1 MKKQTGAIMLVAGTC
16 IGSGMIALPMLL
28 AKIGIIPSV
37 ILMLAMWY
45 IVYYTSLVSIEMNL
59 QAGSGTPLGGL
70 AKKYSGK
77 IAEIIGTLSFKI
89 LSYALMSVY
98 IYGGT
103 SILQKMLESSLN
115 QNYSFGLISSIY
127 SLIIIV
133 ILMLPIKAL
142 DYINRLLFVGLLAIV
157 SLLMVGLLASM
168 NWLNL
173 PLFSESY
180 SNLLTWSTI
189 LPVLFTSFGF
199 QVIFHTLTNYCN
211 NDAKILKKA
220 FFWGSLIPAI
230 AYILW
235 TCSILGSVHQNNPS
249 FYIKMLNGEVEVG
262 ELIKELSLIA
272 KWQFVQLLVWWISLL
287 AIVTSVLGIGMGL
300 KDSLN
305 TVLENKIKNPTSLR
319 LATALI
325 TILPAYIIAILI
337 PNAFIAVLGFAGMIL
352 VVIAILLP
360 IYLLT
365 KIENKNKFYLEL
377 NSKSLIWISIIV
389 GFIIIICQVRNILF

>member
-28 AKIGIIPSV
+28 AKIGIIPSI

-45 IVYYTSLVSIEMNL
+45 IVYYTSLISVEINL
-59 QAGSGTPLGGL
+59 QSGRGTPLGGL

-77 IAEIIGTLSFKI
+77 IAEVIGTLSFKT

-103 SILQKMLESSLN
+103 SILQKMLESSN
-115 QNYSFGLISSIY
+115 YNYSFFSIASFY
-127 SLIIIV
+127 ALIIML
-133 ILMLPIKAL
+133 ILILPIKAL
-142 DYINRLLFVGLLAIV
+142 DYINRLLFVGLLSIV
-157 SLLMVGLLASM
+157 FLLMSGLLTSM
-168 NWLNL
+168 NWSDL
-173 PLFSESY
+173 PLFSKGY
-180 SNLLTWSTI
+180 NDILTWSTI

-220 FFWGSLIPAI
+220 FFWGSLIPAV

-235 TCSILGSVHQNNPS
+235 TCSILGSVHQNNQP
-249 FYIKMLNGEVEVG
+249 FYIKMINGEVEVG
-262 ELIKELSLIA
+262 EVIKELSLIA

-287 AIVTSVLGIGMGL
+287 AIVTSILGIGMGL

-305 TVLENKIKNPTSLR
+305 SILENKIQKPIFLR

-325 TILPAYIIAILI
+325 TILPAYIVAILI

-352 VVIAILLP
+352 VIIAILLP
-360 IYLLT
+360 IYLL
-365 KIENKNKFYLEL
+365 NKVKKNTKFYPEL
-377 NSKSLIWISIIV
+377 NSRLLIWISIIV
-389 GFIIIICQVRNILF
+389 GLIIILCQVRNILF

>member
-28 AKIGIIPSV
+28 AKIGIIPSI

-45 IVYYTSLVSIEMNL
+45 IVYYTSLISVEINL
-59 QAGSGTPLGGL
+59 QSGRGTPLGGL

-77 IAEIIGTLSFKI
+77 IAEVIGTLSFKT

-103 SILQKMLESSLN
+103 SILQKMLESSN
-115 QNYSFGLISSIY
+115 YNYSFFSIASFY
-127 SLIIIV
+127 ALIIML
-133 ILMLPIKAL
+133 ILILPIKAL
-142 DYINRLLFVGLLAIV
+142 DYINRLLFVGLLSIV
-157 SLLMVGLLASM
+157 FLLMSGLLTSM
-168 NWLNL
+168 NWSDL
-173 PLFSESY
+173 PLFSKGY
-180 SNLLTWSTI
+180 NDILTWSTI

-220 FFWGSLIPAI
+220 FFWGSLIPAV

-235 TCSILGSVHQNNPS
+235 TCSILGSVHQNNQP
-249 FYIKMLNGEVEVG
+249 FYIKMINGEVEVG

-287 AIVTSVLGIGMGL
+287 AIVTSILGIGMGL

-305 TVLENKIKNPTSLR
+305 SILENKIQKPIFLR

-325 TILPAYIIAILI
+325 TILPAYIVAILI

-352 VVIAILLP
+352 VIIAILLP
-360 IYLLT
+360 IYLL
-365 KIENKNKFYLEL
+365 NKVKKNTKFYPEL
-377 NSKSLIWISIIV
+377 NSRLLIWISIIV
-389 GFIIIICQVRNILF
+389 GLIIILCQVRNILF

>member
-16 IGSGMIALPMLL
+16 IGSGIIALPMLL
-28 AKIGIIPSV
+28 AKIGIIPSI
-37 ILMLAMWY
+37 ILMLVMWY
-45 IVYYTSLVSIEMNL
+45 VVYYTSLVSIEMNL
-59 QAGSGTPLGGL
+59 QAGSGTTLGGL

-77 IAEIIGTLSFKI
+77 IAEAIGTISFKI

-103 SILQKMLESSLN
+103 SILQKMLESSLART
-115 QNYSFGLISSIY
+115 YSFNSIASFY
-127 SLIIIV
+127 SLIILL
-133 ILMLPIKAL
+133 ILILPIKAL
-142 DYINRLLFVGLLAIV
+142 DYINRLLFIGLLSIV
-157 SLLMVGLLASM
+157 SILLLGLLTSM
-168 NWLNL
+168 NWSNL
-173 PLFSESY
+173 PLFSENY
-180 SNLLTWSTI
+180 ANLSMWSTI

-220 FFWGSLIPAI
+220 FFWGSLIPAW

-262 ELIKELSLIA
+262 ELIKELSSIA

-287 AIVTSVLGIGMGL
+287 AIVTSALGIGIGL

-305 TVLENKIKNPTSLR
+305 DILKHQLINPISLK

-337 PNAFIAVLGFAGMIL
+337 PNAFISVLGFAGMIL

-360 IYLLT
+360 IYLL
-365 KIENKNKFYLEL
+365 NKVKNNSKFYTEL
-377 NSKSLIWISIIV
+377 NSRSLIWISIIV
-389 GFIIIICQVRNILF
+389 GFIIILCQVNNILS